1 MLLSAFVTIV
11 AGLAHG
17 VMLLHLH
24 SVQRYDS
31 KYVDSLGWFFG
42 HRRHC
47 RHSPYMCMYLYMRK
61 LKKGKKSCSALGL
74 SRCDALTR
82 TYLPCVLCPANGRLH
97 YRACALILLWG
108 GSCAFGF
115 YRNGC
120 VCCRVQHKGHFV
132 YQLGNFLDCTHLYLW
147 LGFVRRFCLNS
158 TGMGPSPNIFLPWHI
173 YSSILPF
180 ACPLLQIKVHPPP
193 PSSQKKK
200 TKRPMSLEIA
210 KTNRKCPCNCYRNKK
225 IVLAF

>member
-1 MLLSAFVTIV
+1 MPAELARVPMITVKVHNNAFPPPPHLFIVLSCFLKMGGMLLSAFVTIV

-132 YQLGNFLDCTHLYLW
+132 YQLGNFLDCTHLYL
-147 LGFVRRFCLNS
+147 
-158 TGMGPSPNIFLPWHI
+158 
-173 YSSILPF
+173 
-180 ACPLLQIKVHPPP
+180 
-193 PSSQKKK
+193 
-200 TKRPMSLEIA
+200 
-210 KTNRKCPCNCYRNKK
+210 
-225 IVLAF
+225 